1 MSLSVLRTSALRTS
15 AARPALARGYAVPS
29 TSFTV
34 QEVGGVKVA
43 AADQGLPTASIS
55 VVVKAGARHE
65 PAPGVAHVLKNSL
78 LRSSNKRSAIRLVR
92 EAEALGGVLS
102 SSLSREF
109 LVLTA
114 EFLKGDE
121 AFFAEA
127 LGDAVTQAKLPLYEY
142 HEDVVPQVAG
152 EYEQAVRN
160 SAVYAFDLAHQ
171 LAFRK
176 GLGNSLF
183 ASPHT
188 AVDHSAAVSFA
199 KSSFAPS
206 NLAVFGSNVDAGKLK
221 SLVGDFFASSSTA
234 SASISTPASQYYGGE
249 VRVPSTGHAEVDQLL
264 IAFKGADSTA
274 VEYDVLRHLLGGD
287 IAVKW
292 GQSASPLAKLRTA
305 TSSAQA
311 FNLAY
316 SDAGLFGVSVS
327 AKTADV
333 EGVAQQAIAALKA
346 AAKGASEEQ
355 LKQAVA
361 KAKFAAASALE
372 TRAGQVEVVG
382 HAVAAHGAAPSLE
395 ELFSKL
401 DKVTAESVAKAASSA
416 LSSKPTTVAVGNT
429 HALPYADALGLAPP
443 SSSSR
448 PAHSNGPPPSLAPPR
463 EGVPPPGG
471 GRGGAG
477 GPRVRVAPGTNTASS
492 TAPGSARPQ
501 SNVGARLLKKRQS
514 VAYHHPS
521 APGGGAGGA
530 GGAPAVPALP
540 PMPAAGAGSLG
551 APSAP
556 GTGSGG
562 ARIPDGRLA
571 DGMDQAAPGGPS
583 PPPSTRGQ
591 GAQADPARAAEGQL
605 LATGLD
611 VDQLASEGFKPEEFL
626 KQNIPGGPRDASTQ
640 MEDYRRLKGRLEA
653 AMKITEGEL
662 QKSVF
667 NNYSDFVVISKE
679 IATLENEMLEL
690 KGVLE
695 EWRTVPES
703 LEGGWG
709 DDDLLIGGAGGPNRR
724 TQRNSLADL
733 ATLYKSQLSA
743 LWEGVEGSQKFLPYT
758 PGRHIITEAASFV
771 ELNSATY
778 KPKQPVHLFLLND
791 AMLVTVKKRRGP
803 GIGGPVRLVAER
815 CFNLS
820 EIVVVDL
827 KDGGD
832 LQNAVK
838 IKRGKETIIFRT
850 DKPEDKKMLL
860 LAFKR
865 VAEELM
871 AKKRKEM
878 LNEAEARKGDL
889 RGSGQYLD
897 GSFSSSGFSPAKFLG
912 FGKDDPTG
920 KDLSWIGDFADEL
933 AVNIATREFE
943 EGTVLVEKGKQILP
957 QIAGDAH
964 ASHLFRARLDQ
975 RTSELVS
982 ALLNDL
988 SDHAIRKSGVVRTT
1002 AWLLRLGQ
1010 GERARETFLT
1020 ARGKLVR
1027 KRARQIKFEGDIS
1040 MYISELAMV
1049 CFTLIKNTCE
1059 WYMAGFKDNRMASGF
1074 VRWASEQVEI
1084 YAEMFRRQVYGA
1096 DQDGKVIEESLE
1108 VTKTHGAM
1116 LRDVGLDFTFLLDG
1130 LLRPQKPAAKQR
1142 NSSSRLR
1149 DESLSGSHLRPG
1161 AGQNRSAVALA
1172 RQSIFQLQTSQGPG
1186 DGSRPATPMGDGQ
1199 GLAVPRLREK
1209 VEGEA
1214 ARGRPASGA
1223 GFQREQEG
1231 EAK

>member
-1 MSLSVLRTSALRTS
+1 MS
-15 AARPALARGYAVPS
+15 RPP
-29 TSFTV
+29 
-34 QEVGGVKVA
+34 
-43 AADQGLPTASIS
+43 
-55 VVVKAGARHE
+55 
-65 PAPGVAHVLKNSL
+65 
-78 LRSSNKRSAIRLVR
+78 
-92 EAEALGGVLS
+92 
-102 SSLSREF
+102 
-109 LVLTA
+109 
-114 EFLKGDE
+114 
-121 AFFAEA
+121 
-127 LGDAVTQAKLPLYEY
+127 
-142 HEDVVPQVAG
+142 
-152 EYEQAVRN
+152 
-160 SAVYAFDLAHQ
+160 
-171 LAFRK
+171 
-176 GLGNSLF
+176 
-183 ASPHT
+183 
-188 AVDHSAAVSFA
+188 
-199 KSSFAPS
+199 
-206 NLAVFGSNVDAGKLK
+206 
-221 SLVGDFFASSSTA
+221 
-234 SASISTPASQYYGGE
+234 PASG
-249 VRVPSTGHAEVDQLL
+249 
-264 IAFKGADSTA
+264 
-274 VEYDVLRHLLGGD
+274 
-287 IAVKW
+287 
-292 GQSASPLAKLRTA
+292 
-305 TSSAQA
+305 
-311 FNLAY
+311 
-316 SDAGLFGVSVS
+316 
-327 AKTADV
+327 
-333 EGVAQQAIAALKA
+333 
-346 AAKGASEEQ
+346 
-355 LKQAVA
+355 
-361 KAKFAAASALE
+361 
-372 TRAGQVEVVG
+372 
-382 HAVAAHGAAPSLE
+382 
-395 ELFSKL
+395 
-401 DKVTAESVAKAASSA
+401 
-416 LSSKPTTVAVGNT
+416 
-429 HALPYADALGLAPP
+429 
-443 SSSSR
+443 SSSR
-448 PAHSNGPPPSLAPPR
+448 PPQDSLRPSAPSSSRAPTSASSSRPPPSNGPPPSASASYNSSGPSSA
-463 EGVPPPGG
+463 GG
-471 GRGGAG
+471 GRGGSGSRQVRIASPDNNNPPPTG
-477 GPRVRVAPGTNTASS
+477 RPRA
-492 TAPGSARPQ
+492 Q

-521 APGGGAGGA
+521 QAGGD
-530 GGAPAVPALP
+530 GEPMPAVPALP
-540 PMPAAGAGSLG
+540 PMPGGAGGNG
-551 APSAP
+551 APP
-556 GTGSGG
+556 L

-571 DGMDQAAPGGPS
+571 EGMGAGGA
-583 PPPSTRGQ
+583 
-591 GAQADPARAAEGQL
+591 AQAIPPVQGGSAQPPKPQQPPREQRQQQLQDGDSGKVGAESQL

-611 VDQLASEGFKPEEFL
+611 VDALASEAFKPEDFL
-626 KQNIPGGPRDASTQ
+626 KQNLPGGRGQQ
-640 MEDYRRLKGRLEA
+640 MEDLRRLKGRLEG

-667 NNYSDFVVISKE
+667 HNYADFVVISKE

-743 LWEGVEGSQKFLPYT
+743 LWEGVEGSQKFLPYV

-791 AMLVTVKKRRGP
+791 AMLVSVKKRRGP

-838 IKRGKETIIFRT
+838 IKRGKETIIRT

-860 LAFKR
+860 LAFKK

-871 AKKRKEM
+871 NKKRKEM

-889 RGSGQYLD
+889 RGSGQYYD
-897 GSFSSSGFSPAKFLG
+897 GTFSSSGFSPLQFLG
-912 FGKDDPTG
+912 LSGKEDPTG
-920 KDLSWIGDFADEL
+920 KDLSWIGDYADEL
-933 AVNIATREFE
+933 AVNIATRQFE
-943 EGTVLVEKGKQILP
+943 EAVVLVEKGKQVLP

-964 ASHLFRARLDQ
+964 ALHLFRAKLDQ
-975 RTSELVS
+975 RSAELIS

-1059 WYMAGFKDNRMASGF
+1059 WYMAAFKDNRMASGF

-1084 YAEMFRRQVYGA
+1084 YADMFRRQVYGA

-1130 LLRPQKPAAKQR
+1130 LLRPQKPVAR
-1142 NSSSRLR
+1142 PRVSSSRLR

-1161 AGQNRSAVALA
+1161 ARKNPSAVALA
-1172 RQSIFQLQTSQGPG
+1172 RQSIFMLQSSGEG
-1186 DGSRPATPMGDGQ
+1186 GGSRPGTPAGE
-1199 GLAVPRLREK
+1199 APVPRLRPK
-1209 VEGEA
+1209 IEGEE

-1223 GFQREQEG
+1223 GLAQAQAQQETG
-1231 EAK
+1231 EAR

>member
-1 MSLSVLRTSALRTS
+1 MS
-15 AARPALARGYAVPS
+15 RPPPPS
-29 TSFTV
+29 
-34 QEVGGVKVA
+34 G
-43 AADQGLPTASIS
+43 
-55 VVVKAGARHE
+55 
-65 PAPGVAHVLKNSL
+65 
-78 LRSSNKRSAIRLVR
+78 
-92 EAEALGGVLS
+92 S
-102 SSLSREF
+102 SSRPPQDSSR
-109 LVLTA
+109 
-114 EFLKGDE
+114 
-121 AFFAEA
+121 
-127 LGDAVTQAKLPLYEY
+127 P
-142 HEDVVPQVAG
+142 
-152 EYEQAVRN
+152 
-160 SAVYAFDLAHQ
+160 S
-171 LAFRK
+171 
-176 GLGNSLF
+176 
-183 ASPHT
+183 
-188 AVDHSAAVSFA
+188 
-199 KSSFAPS
+199 APS
-206 NLAVFGSNVDAGKLK
+206 SSRAPPP
-221 SLVGDFFASSSTA
+221 ASS
-234 SASISTPASQYYGGE
+234 
-249 VRVPSTGHAEVDQLL
+249 
-264 IAFKGADSTA
+264 
-274 VEYDVLRHLLGGD
+274 
-287 IAVKW
+287 
-292 GQSASPLAKLRTA
+292 
-305 TSSAQA
+305 
-311 FNLAY
+311 
-316 SDAGLFGVSVS
+316 
-327 AKTADV
+327 
-333 EGVAQQAIAALKA
+333 
-346 AAKGASEEQ
+346 
-355 LKQAVA
+355 
-361 KAKFAAASALE
+361 
-372 TRAGQVEVVG
+372 
-382 HAVAAHGAAPSLE
+382 
-395 ELFSKL
+395 
-401 DKVTAESVAKAASSA
+401 
-416 LSSKPTTVAVGNT
+416 
-429 HALPYADALGLAPP
+429 

-448 PAHSNGPPPSLAPPR
+448 PPPSNGPPPSASASYNSSGPLPA
-463 EGVPPPGG
+463 GG
-471 GRGGAG
+471 GRGGSGARQVRIASPDDNTPPPTG
-477 GPRVRVAPGTNTASS
+477 RPRA
-492 TAPGSARPQ
+492 Q

-514 VAYHHPS
+514 VAYHHHPQ
-521 APGGGAGGA
+521 PGAGE
-530 GGAPAVPALP
+530 GGPVPAVPALP
-540 PMPAAGAGSLG
+540 PLPGGALGGIG
-551 APSAP
+551 APP
-556 GTGSGG
+556 PP
-562 ARIPDGRLA
+562 RIPDGRLA
-571 DGMDQAAPGGPS
+571 DSMAPTGGAPPAQGGS
-583 PPPSTRGQ
+583 GQSLPPPPAQQQQQQRQQQ
-591 GAQADPARAAEGQL
+591 GGDAGKAGAESQL
-605 LATGLD
+605 MATGLD
-611 VDQLASEGFKPEEFL
+611 VDTLASEAFKPEDFL
-626 KQNIPGGPRDASTQ
+626 KQNLPGGRGDAPAQ
-640 MEDYRRLKGRLEA
+640 MEDLRRLKGRLEG

-743 LWEGVEGSQKFLPYT
+743 LWEGVEGSQKFLPYV

-791 AMLVTVKKRRGP
+791 AMLVSVKKRRGP

-860 LAFKR
+860 LAFKK

-871 AKKRKEM
+871 NKKRKEM
-878 LNEAEARKGDL
+878 LSEAEARKGDL
-889 RGSGQYLD
+889 RGSGQYYD
-897 GSFSSSGFSPAKFLG
+897 GSFSSSGFSPATFLG
-912 FGKDDPTG
+912 LGGKDDPTG

-933 AVNIATREFE
+933 AVDIATRQFE
-943 EGTVLVEKGKQILP
+943 EGVVLVEKGKQVVP

-964 ASHLFRARLDQ
+964 ASHLFRAKLDQ
-975 RTSELVS
+975 RSAELVS

-1002 AWLLRLGQ
+1002 SWLLRLGQ

-1059 WYMAGFKDNRMASGF
+1059 WYMAAFKDNRMASGF

-1084 YAEMFRRQVYGA
+1084 YADMFRRQVYGA

-1130 LLRPQKPAAKQR
+1130 LLRPQKPAAKPR
-1142 NSSSRLR
+1142 ASSSRLR

-1161 AGQNRSAVALA
+1161 VRKNPSAVALA
-1172 RQSIFQLQTSQGPG
+1172 RQSIFMLQSSGEG
-1186 DGSRPATPMGDGQ
+1186 GSRPGTPAGE
-1199 GLAVPRLREK
+1199 AVPRLRPK
-1209 VEGEA
+1209 VEGEEG
-1214 ARGRPASGA
+1214 RGRPASGVGLA
-1223 GFQREQEG
+1223 QAQAQAQETG